1 MTYTGRFNSDSD
13 TSSYMDSDDIMYT
26 TEQADIIY
34 SQNDNLNGYELP
46 LGPGTCFFTSPYT

>member
-13 TSSYMDSDDIMYT
+13 TSYDDIMYT